1 MRLDPELLDGPP
13 AAGARVMALARAADL
28 EEVAARAA
36 GPADPAA
43 LHDLRVALRR
53 LRSTLSALEPLL
65 GGAATEKQRRRLAKA
80 ARLTG
85 PARDAEVLLA
95 WLVASRE
102 RLQAPYRGALDW
114 LAERVERRLDQASA
128 RLEARAL
135 PKLAKALPQLVKAL
149 GRTPPTPAQPPPGA
163 PTTLAAGL
171 APLLRGR
178 VAALREALRSVAG
191 VDDDAALHQARLE
204 AKRLRY
210 LLEPLRGA
218 GAADATAAVAA
229 LKGLQELLGEWHD
242 ASVARQAL
250 QGALAEAAAE
260 RTRWRGRGAGD
271 ADYRPGLLALFRLA
285 ERRITDAW
293 EALVEQHLGA
303 RATGLL
309 DLAYGV
315 VAALEDAEAAA
326 VEPPAAPPRRLL
338 LTGLPAE
345 VAGAATEEVE
355 QGWLPEAVGGGRVVV
370 VRGAGGDQAARAG
383 AGRRGGA
390 LVALARGELEA
401 LWPLTEGRRVA
412 RRSHRPVALPGWR
425 LDEYLDRR
433 LVLAVA
439 EGSDEGGPE
448 PFVPPWLEPL
458 VVRDVTDERGYA
470 DEVLARRAPKGGRGP
485 G

>member
-1 MRLDPELLDGPP
+1 MRLDAELLDGPP

-95 WLVASRE
+95 WLVASRD

-114 LAERVERRLDQASA
+114 LAERVERRLDRASA

-135 PKLAKALPQLVKAL
+135 PKLQKALPRLVKAL
-149 GRTPPTPAQPPPGA
+149 GRTPPSPAQPPPGA
-163 PTTLAAGL
+163 PATLSAAL
-171 APLLRGR
+171 APLLRAR

-191 VDDDAALHQARLE
+191 VEDGAALHLARLE

-229 LKGLQELLGEWHD
+229 LKGLQEVLGEWHD
-242 ASVARQAL
+242 AAVAREAL
-250 QGALAEAAAE
+250 AASLAEAAAE
-260 RTRWRGRGAGD
+260 RARWRSRGAGD
-271 ADYRPGLLALFRLA
+271 ADYRPGLVALQQLA
-285 ERRITDAW
+285 ERRVEAAW
-293 EALVEQHLGA
+293 RALVEHHLGA

-315 VAALEDAEAAA
+315 VAALEAGEARGPD
-326 VEPPAAPPRRLL
+326 EPAAAPPRRLL

-345 VAGAATEEVE
+345 VAGAASEEVT
-355 QGWLPEAVGGGRVVV
+355 QGWLPEAAGGGRVVV
-370 VRGAGGDQAARAG
+370 LRDADGEQAFRA
-383 AGRRGGA
+383 RGGRQPGP
-390 LVALARGELEA
+390 LEPLARGDLEA
-401 LWPLTEGRRVA
+401 LWPLTEGRRVTT
-412 RRSHRPVALPGWR
+412 RSHRPVALPGWR

-433 LVLAVA
+433 LILAVA
-439 EGSDEGGPE
+439 EGADGP
-448 PFVPPWLEPL
+448 FLPPWLEPL
-458 VVRDVTDERGYA
+458 VVRDVTEERGYA
-470 DEVLARRAPKGGRGP
+470 DEALARRPPRGAR
-485 G
+485 GAG